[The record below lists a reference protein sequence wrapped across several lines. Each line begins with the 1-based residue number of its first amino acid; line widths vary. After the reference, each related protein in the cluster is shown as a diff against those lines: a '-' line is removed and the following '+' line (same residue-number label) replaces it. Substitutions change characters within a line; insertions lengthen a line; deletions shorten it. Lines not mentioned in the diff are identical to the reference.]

1 MFICNSHGI
10 ILRKSALGVIGVSVI
25 ICLIGY
31 IFLNMRL
38 DPYFLKENE
47 LNDNLGKNNV
57 VVESTEF
64 NPYAAILR
72 NSVDPVIPLAPFIA
86 ASTKDPPSGVP
97 VVQNDT
103 RNLYP
108 LPKRI
113 AVSYA
118 GSPEDGVGL
127 LANYTSLDILF
138 GPDYAPGHVLPL
150 VDLRGTY
157 FNSNTFAGSA
167 GIVTRYI
174 PQSFCALIGVNAYYD
189 FRGGSKGNFNQI
201 GVGFELLGE
210 RWDFRANGFIPVGRN
225 KHKSTC
231 LFNNYIGD
239 YFIKRD
245 ANELSFYGANAE
257 IGRLLF
263 PSETFLVYAAG
274 GPYYLTGKVCSNA
287 WGGYFRMRPQYKDY
301 IALDLS
307 VSHDTIFKTV
317 FQAQIIISI
326 PLYQMGSKSSK
337 IGPCGI
343 TNRQVYQPVIR
354 FDAIPINKR
363 CSWDFNY

>member
-1 MFICNSHGI
+1 M
-10 ILRKSALGVIGVSVI
+10 RKSALGVIGVSVI

-47 LNDNLGKNNV
+47 LNDNLKENNV

-72 NSVDPVIPLAPFIA
+72 NSVDPVIPLAPLIA
-86 ASTKDPPSGVP
+86 ASTKDPPSVVP
-97 VVQNDT
+97 VVKNDT

-113 AVSYA
+113 AASYA

-189 FRGGSKGNFNQI
+189 FRGGSKGNFNQL

-210 RWDFRANGFIPVGRN
+210 RWDFRANGYIPVG
-225 KHKSTC
+225 
-231 LFNNYIGD
+231 
-239 YFIKRD
+239 
-245 ANELSFYGANAE
+245 E
-257 IGRLLF
+257 INIRALA
-263 PSETFLVYAAG
+263 FLTTISAI
-274 GPYYLTGKVCSNA
+274 TISNA
-287 WGGYFRMRPQYKDY
+287 M
-301 IALDLS
+301 LTS
-307 VSHDTIFKTV
+307 
-317 FQAQIIISI
+317 
-326 PLYQMGSKSSK
+326 
-337 IGPCGI
+337 
-343 TNRQVYQPVIR
+343 
-354 FDAIPINKR
+354 
-363 CSWDFNY
+363 